1 MRRKGASESGMS
13 FWVKVHGTVLAACDE
28 GLPGR
33 VLHSDGL
40 ELEVKPSFYQ
50 GTLVEEAEFLS
61 LLEKMGNINLVG
73 ENTVGLASKKGHVKS
88 VLKIQ
93 DVPYALIFK
102 E

>member
-13 FWVKVHGTVLAACDE
+13 FWVKVHGPVLAACDE

-33 VLHSDGL
+33 VLSSGDL
-40 ELEVKPSFYQ
+40 RLEVNPSFYQ
-50 GTLVEEAEFLS
+50 GTLVEEGELVS
-61 LLEKMGNINLVG
+61 LMEKMGNINLVG
-73 ENTVGLASKKGHVKS
+73 EKTVGVAEKEGHVKS
-88 VLKIQ
+88 VLRIQ